1 MLENVWQKA
10 VKILVKASG
19 NPLFQ
24 PNDTMIKLLKTLLN
38 EEQVKFLLNFRN
50 PILTFAKLKERT
62 GMEDRDLKAMLNS
75 LMDEGII
82 LDTPNEVS
90 DIMEYIYVRQFQIYS
105 NIL

>member
-1 MLENVWQKA
+1 MSEKVWQKA
-10 VKILVKASG
+10 AKILVRASG
-19 NPLFQ
+19 NILFQ